1 VSTSFTT
8 SAEINIRSFVAIGK
22 HKFKFLLQGILT
34 RNIFEKMQKNKEQI
48 KIIATNRKA
57 HHLYHVVDTFEAGMA
72 LVGTEVKSL
81 RLGKVSFQDSYASV
95 EKGEV
100 FLHNLHISHYVQA
113 NRFNHDP
120 TRSRK
125 LLLHRSEIRKLLGK
139 TTERG
144 FTLVPLKVYF
154 KGKVVKVELALAI
167 GKKLF
172 DRRKAIKDREV
183 QRELRRALKER
194 QR

>member
-1 VSTSFTT
+1 
-8 SAEINIRSFVAIGK
+8 
-22 HKFKFLLQGILT
+22 
-34 RNIFEKMQKNKEQI
+34 MQKDTKQI
-48 KIIATNRKA
+48 KVVATNRKA
-57 HHLYHVVDTFEAGMA
+57 RHLYHIVDTYEAGIA

-81 RLGKVSFQDSYASV
+81 RQGKVSFQDSYATV

-100 FLHNLHISHYVQA
+100 VLQSLHISPYDQA

-125 LLLHRSEIRKLLGK
+125 LLLHKGEIKKLLGK

-144 FTLVPLKVYF
+144 FTIVPLRIYF
-154 KGKVVKVELALAI
+154 KGKVAKVELALAI

-183 QRELRRALKER
+183 QREVRRALKER

>member
-1 VSTSFTT
+1 
-8 SAEINIRSFVAIGK
+8 
-22 HKFKFLLQGILT
+22 
-34 RNIFEKMQKNKEQI
+34 MQKDKEQI
-48 KIIATNRKA
+48 RVIATNRKA
-57 HHLYHVVDTFEAGMA
+57 RHLYHIVDTYETGIA

-81 RLGKVSFQDSYASV
+81 RQGKASFKDSYATV

-100 FLHNLHISHYVQA
+100 FLHNMHISAYDQA
-113 NRFNHDP
+113 SRFNHDP
-120 TRSRK
+120 TRLRK
-125 LLLHRSEIRKLLGK
+125 LLLHRWEIKRLLGK

-144 FTLVPLKVYF
+144 FTLVPLRIYF
-154 KGKVVKVELALAI
+154 KGKVAKVELALAI

-172 DRRKAIKDREV
+172 DKRKAIKDREV

>member
-1 VSTSFTT
+1 
-8 SAEINIRSFVAIGK
+8 
-22 HKFKFLLQGILT
+22 
-34 RNIFEKMQKNKEQI
+34 MQKDTKQI
-48 KIIATNRKA
+48 KVIATNRKA
-57 HHLYHVVDTFEAGMA
+57 HHLYHIVDTYEAGIA

-81 RLGKVSFQDSYASV
+81 RQGKVSFQDSYATV

-100 FLHNLHISHYVQA
+100 VLHSLHISPYDQA

-120 TRSRK
+120 TRPRK
-125 LLLHRSEIRKLLGK
+125 LLLHKGEIRRLLGK

-144 FTLVPLKVYF
+144 FTIIPLKVYF
-154 KGKVVKVELALAI
+154 KGKVAKVELALAI

-172 DRRKAIKDREV
+172 DRRKTIKDREV

>member
-1 VSTSFTT
+1 MV
-8 SAEINIRSFVAIGK
+8 
-22 HKFKFLLQGILT
+22 
-34 RNIFEKMQKNKEQI
+34 
-48 KIIATNRKA
+48 ATNRKA
-57 HHLYHVVDTFEAGMA
+57 HHLYHIVDTYEAGIA

-81 RLGKVSFQDSYASV
+81 RQGKVSFKDSYATV
-95 EKGEV
+95 EKGEI
-100 FLHNLHISHYVQA
+100 FLHNMHISPYDQA
-113 NRFNHDP
+113 SRFNHDP

-125 LLLHRSEIRKLLGK
+125 LLLHRVEIKRLLGK

-144 FTLVPLKVYF
+144 FTLVPLKIYF
-154 KGKVVKVELALAI
+154 KDKVAKLELALAI
-167 GKKLF
+167 GKRLF

>member
-1 VSTSFTT
+1 MIYSS
-8 SAEINIRSFVAIGK
+8 G
-22 HKFKFLLQGILT
+22 
-34 RNIFEKMQKNKEQI
+34 MQKDAKQI
-48 KIIATNRKA
+48 KVVATNRKA
-57 HHLYHVVDTFEAGMA
+57 RHLYHIVDTYEAGIA

-81 RLGKVSFQDSYASV
+81 RQGKVSFQDSYATV

-100 FLHNLHISHYVQA
+100 VLQSLHISPYDQA

-125 LLLHRSEIRKLLGK
+125 LLLHKGEIKKLLGK

-144 FTLVPLKVYF
+144 FTIVPLRIYF
-154 KGKVVKVELALAI
+154 KGKVAKVELALAI
-167 GKKLF
+167 GKRLF

-183 QRELRRALKER
+183 QREVRRALKER

>member
-1 VSTSFTT
+1 
-8 SAEINIRSFVAIGK
+8 
-22 HKFKFLLQGILT
+22 
-34 RNIFEKMQKNKEQI
+34 MQKDPKQI
-48 KIIATNRKA
+48 KVIATNRKA
-57 HHLYHVVDTFEAGMA
+57 RHLYHIVDTYEAGIA

-81 RLGKVSFQDSYASV
+81 RQGKVSFQDSYATV
-95 EKGEV
+95 ERGEV
-100 FLHNLHISHYVQA
+100 VLHSLHISPYDQA

-120 TRSRK
+120 TRPRK
-125 LLLHRSEIRKLLGK
+125 LLLHKGEIKKLLGK

-144 FTLVPLKVYF
+144 FTIVPLKIYF
-154 KGKVVKVELALAI
+154 KGKVAKVELALAI

-183 QRELRRALKER
+183 GRELRRALKER

>member
-1 VSTSFTT
+1 
-8 SAEINIRSFVAIGK
+8 
-22 HKFKFLLQGILT
+22 
-34 RNIFEKMQKNKEQI
+34 MQKHREQI
-48 KIIATNRKA
+48 RVIATNRKA
-57 HHLYHVVDTFEAGMA
+57 RHLYHIVDTYESGVA

-81 RLGKVSFQDSYASV
+81 RQGKVSFKDSYATV
-95 EKGEV
+95 EKGEL
-100 FLHNLHISHYVQA
+100 FLHNVHISHYDQA
-113 NRFNHDP
+113 SRFNHDP

-125 LLLHRSEIRKLLGK
+125 LLMHKVEIKRLLGK

-144 FTLVPLKVYF
+144 FTLVPLRIYF
-154 KGKVVKVELALAI
+154 KGKVAKIELALAI

-183 QRELRRALKER
+183 QREMRRALKER

>member
-1 VSTSFTT
+1 MPKD
-8 SAEINIRSFVAIGK
+8 R
-22 HKFKFLLQGILT
+22 
-34 RNIFEKMQKNKEQI
+34 EQI
-48 KIIATNRKA
+48 RVVATNRKA
-57 HHLYHVVDTFEAGMA
+57 HHLYHIVDTYEAGIA

-81 RLGKVSFQDSYASV
+81 RQGKVND
-95 EKGEV
+95 
-100 FLHNLHISHYVQA
+100 QA
-113 NRFNHDP
+113 GRFNHDP

-125 LLLHRSEIRKLLGK
+125 LLLHRVEIKRLLGK

-144 FTLVPLKVYF
+144 FTLVPLKIYF
-154 KGKVVKVELALAI
+154 KDKVAKLELALAI
-167 GKKLF
+167 GKRLF

>member
-1 VSTSFTT
+1 
-8 SAEINIRSFVAIGK
+8 
-22 HKFKFLLQGILT
+22 
-34 RNIFEKMQKNKEQI
+34 M
-48 KIIATNRKA
+48 IATNRKA
-57 HHLYHVVDTFEAGMA
+57 HHLYHIVDTYEAGIV
-72 LVGTEVKSL
+72 LVGTEVKSM
-81 RLGKVSFQDSYASV
+81 RQGKVSFKDSYATV
-95 EKGEV
+95 QKEEI
-100 FLHNLHISHYVQA
+100 FLHNMHIGPYDQA

-120 TRSRK
+120 TRLRK
-125 LLLHRSEIRKLLGK
+125 LLMHRGEIKRLLGK

-144 FTLVPLKVYF
+144 LTLVPLRVYF

-172 DRRKAIKDREV
+172 DRRKTIKDREV

>member
-1 VSTSFTT
+1 
-8 SAEINIRSFVAIGK
+8 
-22 HKFKFLLQGILT
+22 
-34 RNIFEKMQKNKEQI
+34 MQKDKEQI
-48 KIIATNRKA
+48 RVIATNRKA
-57 HHLYHVVDTFEAGMA
+57 RHLYHIVDTYETGIA

-81 RLGKVSFQDSYASV
+81 RQGKASFKDSYATV

-100 FLHNLHISHYVQA
+100 FLHNMHISAYDQA

-120 TRSRK
+120 TRLRK
-125 LLLHRSEIRKLLGK
+125 LLLHRWEIKRLLGK

-144 FTLVPLKVYF
+144 FTLVPLRIYF
-154 KGKVVKVELALAI
+154 KGKVAKVELALAI

-172 DRRKAIKDREV
+172 DKRKAIKDREV

>member
-1 VSTSFTT
+1 
-8 SAEINIRSFVAIGK
+8 
-22 HKFKFLLQGILT
+22 
-34 RNIFEKMQKNKEQI
+34 MQKDKDQI
-48 KIIATNRKA
+48 KVIATNRKA
-57 HHLYHVVDTFEAGMA
+57 HHLYHIVDTYEAGIA

-81 RLGKVSFQDSYASV
+81 RQGKVNLKDSYATV
-95 EKGEV
+95 EKGEL
-100 FLHNLHISHYVQA
+100 FLHHMHISPYDQA
-113 NRFNHDP
+113 SRFNHDP

-125 LLLHRSEIRKLLGK
+125 LLMHRGEIKRLLGK

-144 FTLVPLKVYF
+144 FTLIPLKIYF
-154 KGKVVKVELALAI
+154 KGKVAKVELALVV